1 MGEESSG
8 EEDANEAESSCVT
21 FFQRMRSGRSGRAT
35 VRTFATAFT
44 WSQSAGRAQGII
56 GSVGMRSVDA
66 FDLTTPSTK
75 RASFWK
81 ENAPG
86 INGSMKSAVT

>member
-1 MGEESSG
+1 MGEESGG
-8 EEDANEAESSCVT
+8 EEDANEAESSCFT
-21 FFQRMRSGRSGRAT
+21 FFQRMRGGRSSRAT
-35 VRTFATAFT
+35 VRTFATAST
-44 WSQSAGRAQGII
+44 WSQSAGRAEGII
-56 GSVGMRSVDA
+56 GSVGMRSVGA